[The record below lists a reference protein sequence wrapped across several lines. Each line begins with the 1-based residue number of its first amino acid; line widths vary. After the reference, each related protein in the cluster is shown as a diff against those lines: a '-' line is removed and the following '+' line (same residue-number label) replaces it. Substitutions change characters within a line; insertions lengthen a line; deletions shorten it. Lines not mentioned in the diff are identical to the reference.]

1 MTDRVVSLDRRT
13 RFALWIRRPG
23 SWVEIVAWAGL
34 VAFVVLTIGP
44 ALVGH
49 GTFLNTGLLSRNTP
63 WNEALRTTA
72 NSTNILNSDTIDT
85 VAPQT
90 SLLVRLAHEGV
101 FGAWNPYVAGGA
113 ELGGIPDSGAWSPLS
128 LPWWILPLSYAPGAV
143 KLLEIVAVTVGMSLL
158 LRRWGVPRAG
168 WPIASLVYASCGFMV
183 AWSNWPQTRVAAFI
197 PLLLWAVD
205 RAAVELRARD
215 VITVAL
221 PLAAMLLGGFP
232 AIVGYGLFIGGLFFV
247 ARTIVA
253 HRRVVPVLVSAG
265 IAVGGIVLGIV
276 LSAWQLVPFAVN
288 AANLVDFSGRGQSG
302 PNGLGTP
309 PLVSAW
315 VPDISFIQSTGAAW
329 GIRNPVE
336 EYSYVGIAA
345 VVLVAA
351 AVLIRPAVAARL
363 PLAAH
368 RDRPGAEPVAVVPG
382 GVDPVEA
389 GRAALVRR
397 RQHGVVP
404 IVAAILALCVVIVY
418 IGGPVL
424 SATRELPVFDT
435 NPIGRAR
442 IMVLVL
448 AAVLAGVGFGR
459 LVEPEHLR
467 DELVRFR
474 AATPLRRTGRVLA
487 VAVVLLL
494 AVGVGLQT
502 SSAIT
507 KVTEQYV
514 HRTKLEVLLV
524 GVIGLATVVL
534 VVAVWL
540 LRSRIVAVVGGVGVA
555 VLVAVPAV
563 VVTQPWWPIAPTST
577 FYPTTPAIDYLREHV
592 SDQDRYATTGS
603 AMLPGTSSYYEIRE
617 TTGHAFQT
625 SQWKTLM
632 RAVDPDT
639 YPTATYLT
647 FDPNR
652 MPELGRSGI
661 LDRLST
667 KYLVADPSAP
677 LVGTAEPG
685 ASRTTWTDLTAKRS
699 SVDSASHTGPVTG
712 ITFTGPPAVTTAPDG
727 MTMTVAVVEDGTGRT
742 LASTRSWVPALGGPR
757 NVALR
762 GADIPDGTSW
772 HVRLT
777 ITGQESVVPIGTD
790 DDGRAV
796 MSVVRPDA
804 ADDVTI
810 VHTGDATIYERSGA
824 LPRVRWASGQ
834 VVERTTTER
843 VRTLADQS
851 LPDTTVVLSRP
862 TTHTP
867 DAGSTATIRLL
878 SGDVDETRA
887 SVDATGGGW
896 VVVAD
901 SLQRPGWT
909 ATVDG
914 RATDLVAADS
924 AGAAVWVPAGEH
936 TVVLRYHVPGATTG
950 SLLTG
955 AGIVLAALTCVV
967 VTVLGRRR
975 RSTGRRPRDRPG
987 ATAP

>member
-1 MTDRVVSLDRRT
+1 MPALDRRS

-23 SWVEIVAWAGL
+23 SWVEIVAWGGL

-49 GTFLNTGLLSRNTP
+49 GTFLNTALLARNTP

-90 SLLVRLAHEGV
+90 ALLVRLAHEGV

-113 ELGGIPDSGAWSPLS
+113 ELGGVPDSGAWSPLS

-253 HRRVVPVLVSAG
+253 HRRLVPVLVSAA
-265 IAVGGIVLGIV
+265 IAVGGIVLGLV
-276 LSAWQLVPFAVN
+276 LSAWQVVPFAVN

-336 EYSYVGIAA
+336 EYSYIGIAA

-351 AVLIRPAVAARL
+351 AVLIRPAVRSRL
-363 PLAAH
+363 PLPADA
-368 RDRPGAEPVAVVPG
+368 
-382 GVDPVEA
+382 DPSE
-389 GRAALVRR
+389 RSHAALVRR

-404 IVAAILALCVVIVY
+404 IVAAILALCIVIVY
-418 IGGPVL
+418 LGGPVL

-474 AATPLRRTGRVLA
+474 AATPLRRTGRLLA
-487 VAVVLLL
+487 VVVVLFL

-507 KVTEQYV
+507 KITEQYV
-514 HRTKLEVLLV
+514 HRTKLEILLV
-524 GVIGLATVVL
+524 GVLGLVTVVL
-534 VVAVWL
+534 VLAVWS
-540 LRSRIVAVVGGVGVA
+540 LRSRVVAVVGGIGV
-555 VLVAVPAV
+555 VLLVAAPAV
-563 VVTQPWWPIAPTST
+563 VVTQPWWPIASTST
-577 FYPTTPAIDYLREHV
+577 FYPTTPAIDYLEQHV

-603 AMLPGTSSYYEIRE
+603 AMLPGSSSYYEIRE

-625 SQWKTLM
+625 SEWKTLM
-632 RAVDPDT
+632 RAVDPGT

-647 FDPNR
+647 FDPNL
-652 MPELGRSGI
+652 MPKLGRSGI

-685 ASRTTWTDLTAKRS
+685 ASRTTWTDLTAERS
-699 SVDSASHTGPVTG
+699 SVESASHTGPVTG
-712 ITFTGPPAVTTAPDG
+712 VTFTGPPAVTTAPDG
-727 MTMTVAVVEDGTGRT
+727 MTMTVAVVADGSGKT
-742 LASTRSWVPALGGPR
+742 LTSTTSWVPALGGPR
-757 NVALR
+757 NVALA
-762 GADIPDGTSW
+762 GADIPGGTSW
-772 HVRLT
+772 HVRIT
-777 ITGQESVVPIGTD
+777 VTGQESVVPIGTD
-790 DDGRAV
+790 DEHRAV
-796 MSVVRPDA
+796 MSIVRPDA
-804 ADDVTI
+804 SDDVTI

-834 VVERTTTER
+834 VVERTGTER

-851 LPDTTVVLSRP
+851 LPDSTVVLSRP
-862 TTHTP
+862 TDHTP
-867 DAGSTATIRLL
+867 DAGSTAKIELL
-878 SGDVDETRA
+878 PSDVDETRA
-887 SVDATGGGW
+887 SVDATGAGW

-914 RATDLVAADS
+914 RPTDLVAADS
-924 AGAAVWVPAGEH
+924 AGGAVWVPAGEH
-936 TVVLRYHVPGATTG
+936 TVELRYHVPGATTG
-950 SLLTG
+950 YLLTG
-955 AGIVLAALTCVV
+955 AGVVLAVLTCVV

-975 RSTGRRPRDRPG
+975 RTRGERPRGRAA